1 MQISIPADIF
11 SSATHGYVTGP
22 RFLVLLF
29 LSIKLSQNQKFNAL
43 LAAHFIT
50 RVIQIVTARKRSLG
64 QGNIF
69 VPVCHSVHRGVCF
82 SAYPPPQR
90 RTPPHPPEQTPPRK
104 RHSPQGPDPPR
115 SRHPPAQCMLGDTLN
130 KQAVRILLECN
141 LVTKEFASFERTEQ
155 Q

>member
-82 SAYPPPQR
+82 SAYPPPR
-90 RTPPHPPEQTPPRK
+90 EEHPHT
-104 RHSPQGPDPPR
+104 PR
-115 SRHPPAQCMLGDTLN
+115 SRHPPGKDTPPKDLTPPPG
-130 KQAVRILLECN
+130 AGTLLHSACWEI
-141 LVTKEFASFERTEQ
+141 R
-155 Q
+155 